1 MDGKAL
7 PAQYNIGDEQCLTQ
21 VRLDFVVNAIK
32 FVGAHLGQR
41 GKDHFEARVCATG
54 SGEPARSVRADL

>member
-7 PAQYNIGDEQCLTQ
+7 PAPYTIGDEQCLTQ

-32 FVGAHLGQR
+32 FVGARLVQR
-41 GKDHFEARVCATG
+41 GKDRLEVRVCATG
-54 SGEPARSVRADL
+54 FGGPARSVRADL